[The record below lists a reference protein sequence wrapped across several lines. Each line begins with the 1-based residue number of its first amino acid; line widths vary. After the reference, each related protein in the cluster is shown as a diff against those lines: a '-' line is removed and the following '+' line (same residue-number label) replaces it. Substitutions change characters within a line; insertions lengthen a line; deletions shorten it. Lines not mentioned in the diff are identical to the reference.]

1 MKLDFVI
8 SLEKC
13 VALFS
18 YRSSSSVE
26 HIVYFYLVRDLDT
39 GLHYLPSPI
48 NMHCIKSKY
57 SNKTNFEALVSFRE
71 KLMHL
76 FSLS

>member
-26 HIVYFYLVRDLDT
+26 NIVNFYFVRDLDI

-48 NMHCIKSKY
+48 NTHPNIRTEQILKHHMFFISDQLKISCI
-57 SNKTNFEALVSFRE
+57 
-71 KLMHL
+71 
-76 FSLS
+76 FSS